1 MGLNGQ
7 TEELNQEISHTTNKY
22 KYNPPIPSQATP
34 GGNLAGS
41 CAGLFSEFTD
51 NIYLVV
57 CSRWTR
63 RQSVLPDRNWKA
75 LKISRRQGRS
85 HLLVSVSSHFPTTPA
100 SEMLMSLCSHILW
113 YVSLHQF
120 VQVT

>member
-22 KYNPPIPSQATP
+22 NPHSQSGNWKQTP

-41 CAGLFSEFTD
+41 CAGLFGEFTD
-51 NIYLVV
+51 NIYPVV
-57 CSRWTR
+57 CSRGNLL
-63 RQSVLPDRNWKA
+63 SDRNREA

-85 HLLVSVSSHFPTTPA
+85 HLLVSVSSHFPTAPA

-113 YVSLHQF
+113 YVLLHQF